1 MENRFLKGKLY
12 ASNDPGAIPDALAS
26 GYTVIA
32 LVDVGSSMDYPNCV
46 IMSSL
51 LPPPDAIS
59 DILNGNKPMGIQ
71 RYINYLMDPAREESV
86 VCLLAALYQKPT
98 NFLLYTE
105 YDADNEFNILA
116 SLANFLANAFGVV
129 VGKYKDPNN
138 LAGSIATPGFDFTI
152 ADLLYVNHFISI
164 QEYAMMTPLD
174 AIPTARACSE
184 ILRHIN
190 YGFNSMEDCVRA
202 CLGMINDV
210 RSEVATGKTSPVLMA
225 TPVLSKDALVEL
237 QQRKS
242 QYAAMGKP
250 QG

>member
-1 MENRFLKGKLY
+1 
-12 ASNDPGAIPDALAS
+12 
-26 GYTVIA
+26 
-32 LVDVGSSMDYPNCV
+32 
-46 IMSSL
+46 
-51 LPPPDAIS
+51 
-59 DILNGNKPMGIQ
+59 
-71 RYINYLMDPAREESV
+71 
-86 VCLLAALYQKPT
+86 
-98 NFLLYTE
+98 
-105 YDADNEFNILA
+105 
-116 SLANFLANAFGVV
+116 
-129 VGKYKDPNN
+129 
-138 LAGSIATPGFDFTI
+138 
-152 ADLLYVNHFISI
+152 
-164 QEYAMMTPLD
+164 MMTPLD